1 MALSFSYGFE
11 FLLIVTVSKWKRGV
25 KWKGLEKKKKKKK
38 EDREGTILTQHS
50 KWVPSFCAK
59 L

>member
-25 KWKGLEKKKKKKK
+25 KWKGLEKKKKKKRRIEK
-38 EDREGTILTQHS
+38 G
-50 KWVPSFCAK
+50 PF
-59 L
+59 